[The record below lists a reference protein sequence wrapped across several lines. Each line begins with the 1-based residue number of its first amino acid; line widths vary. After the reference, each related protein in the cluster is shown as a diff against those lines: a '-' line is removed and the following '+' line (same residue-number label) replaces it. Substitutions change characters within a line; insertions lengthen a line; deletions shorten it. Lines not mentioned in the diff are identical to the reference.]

1 MQPRRD
7 IIPIFCILVPLIVLF
22 GAGNVAGIKYLWGFN
37 FFKFL
42 PPLFGLVAVAL
53 VLISS
58 VPVVSRRLVSPADSP
73 VDTAGTVRAN
83 VWKFL
88 VPFSAAMLGLF
99 LLFPSATTLL
109 GDGTLRVNQI
119 GGGQTFLSTEILD
132 FYLHTRF
139 HSLIF
144 RPLDLTVNQSYQVF
158 AALCGVVFIVG
169 LFRLAAYVN
178 GRQPVTTF
186 LLMFSSGLTVL
197 FFGYIE
203 SYSLIA
209 ALLPYII
216 QTGLQVIDGSRTKK
230 RFVIWYI
237 VAGLVHVVALIILS
251 GMLFAVLSSSA
262 NDDRQKSHRASLYAL
277 AAIAAGLVLIYVA
290 VFLNLFG
297 IGYYFLPLLP
307 RPEFQQGILTAD
319 HYLNLLNWLLLVSL
333 PFLLL
338 AGITFAGRNLRH
350 AFTSRKLTLGYW
362 MMIPP
367 LLFMFFFTPQLG
379 GPRDWDL
386 FTLPAF
392 MLVPASLIIYF
403 DRRERRL
410 PPLVLPAI
418 LMALLTTAA
427 FAAVN
432 SRPTTAADRCWEIID
447 VSRFKNMFREYGT
460 LFTHSERHPE
470 LTGRRLE
477 FALKAWSQP
486 PYTNEDSVYIL
497 QKLGE
502 IYTQQKNAPSAW
514 QYLTLAYQ
522 ADTLNLL
529 THVLMMNYLNTFG
542 TVDDITRMAY
552 TIEGRFPD
560 NPTALVMVGLIYI
573 RNGDTARGE
582 AQMDKAI
589 SINASD
595 FNALVNYGTYMLGKK
610 DYEKA
615 RELLMMALV
624 IDRKNFLAN
633 YYLAITLMEQG
644 DLDRAEEY
652 LAHARKYMTNKR
664 EVGMVADLT
673 GDINYRRVSLPGN
686 KDGS

>member
-7 IIPIFCILVPLIVLF
+7 LIKIFCALVPLVVLF
-22 GAGNVAGIKYLWGFN
+22 AAGNLAEIKYLWGFN

-42 PPLFGLVAVAL
+42 PPLFAPVAVAL
-53 VLISS
+53 VLISAF
-58 VPVVSRRLVSPADSP
+58 PMLFRRLLAPADSP
-73 VDTAGTVRAN
+73 ADPVESAQPGA
-83 VWKFL
+83 WKFL
-88 VPFSAAMLGLF
+88 VPFSAVMLGLF

-132 FYLHTRF
+132 FYLHSRF
-139 HSLIF
+139 YSLIF
-144 RPLDLTVNQSYQVF
+144 GPLDLTVNQSYQVF

-178 GRQPVTTF
+178 PRQPITTF

-216 QTGLQVIDGSRTKK
+216 LTALQVLDGRQTKK

-237 VAGLVHVVALIILS
+237 IAGLVHVVALIILS
-251 GMLFAVLSSSA
+251 GMLFAVLSSST
-262 NDDRQKSHRASLYAL
+262 NDAKQKSSRPSLYAL
-277 AAIAAGLVLIYVA
+277 AVIAAGLILIYAA
-290 VFLNLFG
+290 VFLDLFG
-297 IGYYFLPLLP
+297 ISYDFLPLLP
-307 RPEFQQGILTAD
+307 RPEFQQGILTAN
-319 HYLNLLNWLLLVSL
+319 HYLNLLNWLLLASP

-338 AGITFAGRNLRH
+338 AGIVFAGRNLRH
-350 AFTSRKLTLGYW
+350 ALTSSRLTLGYW
-362 MMIPP
+362 MIIPP
-367 LLFMFFFTPQLG
+367 VLFMFFFTPQLG

-386 FTLPAF
+386 FALPAF

-403 DRRERRL
+403 DRRERSL

-418 LMALLTTAA
+418 LMALLTTGA

-432 SRPTTAADRCWEIID
+432 SRPTTAADRCQEIIE
-447 VSRFKNMFREYGT
+447 VSKFKNMFREYGT

-470 LTGRRLE
+470 LAGRRLE
-477 FALKAWSQP
+477 FALKSWSQP

-502 IYTQQKNAPSAW
+502 IYTQQKDPQNAW
-514 QYLTLAYQ
+514 QYLSLAYQ

-542 TVDDITRMAY
+542 TVDDITRMAH
-552 TIEGRFPD
+552 TIEERFPE
-560 NPTALVMVGLIYI
+560 NPTALVMIGLIYI

-595 FNALVNYGTYMLGKK
+595 FNALVNYGTYMLGKE
-610 DYEKA
+610 DYKRA
-615 RELLMMALV
+615 KELLMMAVV
-624 IDRKNFLAN
+624 INRKNFLAN
-633 YYLAITLMEQG
+633 YYLAISFMELD

-652 LAHARKYMTNKR
+652 LSLARKYMTNER

-673 GDINYRRVSLPGN
+673 GDIRYRRVNLPGK